1 MRFRVV
7 RVYLVLLL
15 EVLAHLAETGSFVE
29 KIKFTGLFPHL
40 WQFLAFCPGLLL
52 GSPM

>member
-29 KIKFTGLFPHL
+29 KIKFAGLFPHL